1 MVRVGGWE
9 KGGWVKE
16 GRLISLEIKR
26 AGRGSERAG
35 RVASPVAAAVV
46 ARAGPGAGGGVKADA
61 SPSAA
66 LLQTPRS

>member
-1 MVRVGGWE
+1 MEGGWE